1 MRVLLHRHWPVM
13 AWTLGAVIALWIA
26 VGTLTADSHT
36 VCTSGGRS
44 QESLAGECYDW
55 RSEAGGASL
64 NERMADALLPVVI
77 AAAFG
82 YAAVKTWKRGR
93 FV

>member
-1 MRVLLHRHWPVM
+1 MRVLHRHWPVM
-13 AWTLGAVIALWIA
+13 AWALGAAIALWIA

-55 RSEAGGASL
+55 HSEADAAPL
-64 NERMADALLPVVI
+64 NQRMANALLPGVLAI
-77 AAAFG
+77 AFG
-82 YAAVKTWKRGR
+82 YAAVKTWRPAE
-93 FV
+93 